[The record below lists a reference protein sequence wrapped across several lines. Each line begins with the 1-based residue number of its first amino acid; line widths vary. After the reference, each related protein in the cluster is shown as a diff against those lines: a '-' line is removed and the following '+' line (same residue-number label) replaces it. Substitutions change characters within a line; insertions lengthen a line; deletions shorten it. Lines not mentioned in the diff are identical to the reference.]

1 LDLEIITKEGTQL
14 GAEYVEARYEDLT
27 TTVVEVKDRNVS
39 SLGIN
44 RRKGLGIRVLAKGSW
59 GFASTSK
66 VERWK
71 EALEKAC
78 KLALAGSRLRREK
91 INLKEVRTVKDH
103 VRSKMKIKPIDI
115 SLEEKVKSVL
125 NLEDVIRGLESSVK
139 AVSIR
144 YSDSW
149 GEKVFI
155 NSEGTSIKWE
165 VGHVWKYVWVT
176 GKRENVTASVRDE
189 IGSVDNGWELFEKET
204 NETVAARIVKKL
216 RAQFEG
222 VTPKRGEFPIV
233 AGPVVVGVIAHEA
246 LGHLAEAD
254 LTPNSP
260 FIAML
265 GKQVA
270 PEYVSMSDYGQIE
283 GGFGNGFYDDEGVPV
298 RKVEIIKNGILKELM
313 VDREKAAKLN
323 IEPNGHARAE
333 SYRVPPLIRMRNT
346 VFERGD
352 YEVEELFEGIK
363 FGYYCVDFRGGQAQ
377 LNSAFQV
384 GIQECYEIVNGQIG
398 KPVRDMSISGIA
410 IEALKKIT
418 AIAKDFGLEN
428 GRCGKGQ
435 MAFVSS
441 GGPHIR
447 FDSGVIVGGR
457 E

>member
-1 LDLEIITKEGTQL
+1 MDLEAVVKEGVNL
-14 GAEYVEARYEDLT
+14 GAQYVEARYEDLT
-27 TTVVEVKDRNVS
+27 MTVIEVKDRNVS
-39 SLGIN
+39 TLGIN
-44 RRKGLGIRVLAKGSW
+44 RRKGLGVRVLAEGSW

-66 VERWK
+66 IDKWR
-71 EALEKAC
+71 EAVKNAYR
-78 KLALAGSRLRREK
+78 LALAGSKLRKEK
-91 INLKEVRTVKDH
+91 IRLKEVKAVKDY
-103 VRSKMKIKPIDI
+103 VKTMMRIKPLDV

-125 NLEDVIRGLESSVK
+125 NLEEAIRDLESSVS

-149 GEKVFI
+149 GEKVFV
-155 NSEGTSIKWE
+155 NSEGTNIRWE
-165 VGHVWKYVWVT
+165 VGHVWKYAWVT
-176 GKRENVTASVRDE
+176 GIKEGVIASVRDE
-189 IGSVDNGWELFEKET
+189 IGSVDEGWELFKRES
-204 NETVAARIVKKL
+204 NEGIAARIVKKL
-216 RAQFEG
+216 RAQYEG

-233 AGPVVVGVIAHEA
+233 AGPIVVGVIAHEA

-260 FIAML
+260 FINML

-270 PEYVSMSDYGQIE
+270 PEYVSMSDYGKIE
-283 GGFGNGFYDDEGVPV
+283 GGFGNGVYDDEGVPV

-352 YEVEELFEGIK
+352 HEIEELFEGIK

-384 GIQECYEIVNGQIG
+384 GIQECYEIVNGQVSR
-398 KPVRDMSISGIA
+398 PVRDMSISGIA
-410 IEALKKIT
+410 IDALKRIT
-418 AIAKDFGLEN
+418 AVGKDFGLES

-435 MAFVSS
+435 TVFVSS

-447 FDSGVIVGGR
+447 FDSGIIVGGR